1 MDFNFDG
8 IVNMTGIVVV
18 AMLIVLAAMMI
29 DLASGLYKAKLRGEI
44 RTSEGLRR
52 TLMKFIT
59 YEGGMMI
66 AAGVD
71 ALITMS
77 ELELLF
83 KLDALYRIP
92 VVTILVGIFLL
103 VVEFLSVREKADEK
117 TKKNFGRAESLA
129 IKAILRPENKEL
141 LIQLLEIIQRE
152 DGVAGASMDEQN
164 KQHCDGEL

>member
-1 MDFNFDG
+1 MNIDDLS
-8 IVNMTGIVVV
+8 NMICIVVV
-18 AMLIVLAAMMI
+18 AMVIVLFAMMI

-77 ELELLF
+77 SLEILF
-83 KLDALYRIP
+83 RLEALYRIP

-117 TKKNFGRAESLA
+117 TKTNFTKAETLA
-129 IKAILRPENKEL
+129 LKAILKPENKEML
-141 LIQLLEIIQRE
+141 KQLFDLIQGEVDAKEAELAHNHHG
-152 DGVAGASMDEQN
+152 DG
-164 KQHCDGEL
+164 KL